1 MDITETFSEGISS
14 GTCSEGISSSDEYE
28 SGLGAI
34 CQEWNRRM
42 KGFEKAASGK
52 KKWITSN

>member
-1 MDITETFSEGISS
+1 MRSRKQLMDITKTFSEGISS
-14 GTCSEGISSSDEYE
+14 SDKYE

-34 CQEWNRRM
+34 CQEWNKRM

-52 KKWITSN
+52 KKKWITSN